1 MQTLSEWI
9 RPHLHPVALA
19 MVATILVVFGAEL
32 NRWVRK
38 VVRKHH
44 FFVRLLVFILV
55 CGVGYGVATVLLTK
69 LLADIL
75 GAINNHYLAVVVA
88 LIFVGLGLVA
98 EERNQM

>member
-1 MQTLSEWI
+1 MQDLSEWI

-19 MVATILVVFGAEL
+19 MVATVLVVFGSEL

-38 VVRKHH
+38 SVRKYN
-44 FFVRLLVFILV
+44 FFVRLLIFVLV
-55 CGVGYGVATVLLTK
+55 CGAGYGTATVLLTK

-75 GAINNHYLAVVVA
+75 GSISNHYLALVVA
-88 LIFVGLGLVA
+88 LIFVGLGLAA

>member
-1 MQTLSEWI
+1 
-9 RPHLHPVALA
+9 
-19 MVATILVVFGAEL
+19 MVATLLVVFGADI

-38 VVRKHH
+38 LVRKYN

-55 CGVGYGVATVLLTK
+55 CGAGYGMATVLLTK

-75 GAINNHYLAVVVA
+75 GSINNHYLALVVA
-88 LIFVGLGLVA
+88 LIFARLGLAA

>member
-9 RPHLHPVALA
+9 RPHLQPVAMA
-19 MVATILVVFGAEL
+19 MVATILVVFGGEI

-38 VVRKHH
+38 SVRKHN

-55 CGVGYGVATVLLTK
+55 CGAGYGLATVLLTK
-69 LLADIL
+69 LLANIL
-75 GAINNHYLAVVVA
+75 GSIGDHYLAIVVA
-88 LIFVGLGLVA
+88 LIFVALGLVA